1 MGRFPRYAV
10 TGLAVWAMLVSA
22 AVSQQRG
29 MHIGYIYP
37 AGGQQGTT
45 FEAVIAGQFLAGVD
59 RVFVSGSGVEA
70 KLRELVRPM
79 TGKEL
84 NDLRIQLDELMARR
98 AVARKD
104 FRALENF
111 LSFRNAKSLKVDP
124 AARDKEIEALK
135 QKYAGATWTAED
147 ERRLAEIRQK
157 IARAVRRPANPAISE
172 LVIAEITIA
181 PNAPLG
187 LREIRVGNP
196 STLSNPLVFHVG
208 PLPEF
213 SEPASKTITE
223 QRSTVAR
230 TAVLR
235 APSEAEPEM
244 QITVPA
250 VVNGQIL
257 PGDVDRYRFAA
268 RKGQRLVIAASARQL
283 IAYLA
288 DAVPGWFQATLAV
301 YNAKGVE
308 LAYADDY
315 RFSPDPVVFFEVP
328 ADGQYVVEI
337 KDAIYRGREDFVY
350 RITIGELPW
359 ITSIFPLG
367 GPAGQDT
374 AVELRGWNL
383 PLRTLTVN
391 NRDRAPGI
399 YPLMVG
405 EPPRQS
411 NAVPFAVDTLPECLE
426 NEPNDSAERAQRLTL
441 PIIVNGR
448 SDSPGDVDV
457 FAFEGRAGSTLVAE
471 VMARRLDSPMDSILR
486 LTDASGKEL
495 ATNDDYEDKGA
506 GLVTHHADSYLS
518 VTLPSDGV
526 YHLVLRDAQGK
537 GGTAYGYRLRLGP
550 PRPDFALRVVPASLN
565 LRAGVATPV
574 TVYALRRDGFSG
586 EITVT
591 LKDAPA
597 DFRLGGN
604 VIPAG
609 QDQVRMTLTAYGPP
623 ESQPFTLQLE
633 GRATIDGRE
642 VVHPVVPAE
651 DMMQAFAY
659 HHLVPAQ
666 ELKVVVTG
674 RAAPKVGG
682 IRLLS
687 KTPLRIPAGGTAS
700 AEIALPYTAMLSR
713 VRLELSDPPEG
724 ISIKSV
730 SESRNGATIVFAC
743 DAQKAKPGTKGNLI
757 VVASAR
763 RPTSGPKTK
772 AKPGARGGMLA
783 TLPAIPYVVVAPA
796 KENPK

>member
-1 MGRFPRYAV
+1 MASLRRHAV
-10 TGLAVWAMLVSA
+10 GALPVWLLLVA
-22 AVSQQRG
+22 AGAAQQRG
-29 MHIGYIYP
+29 MHIGYVYP

-59 RVFVSGSGVEA
+59 RVFVSGGGVEV

-79 TGKEL
+79 SGKEL
-84 NDLRIQLDELMARR
+84 NTLRIELDELMARR

-111 LSFRNAKSLKVDP
+111 LSFRNAKSIKPDP
-124 AARDKEIEALK
+124 AAREKEIEALK

-147 ERRLAEIRQK
+147 EKRLAAIRQK

-181 PNAPLG
+181 PDAKPG
-187 LREIRVGNP
+187 VREVRVGNP

-208 PLPEF
+208 ALPEF
-213 SEPASKTITE
+213 SEPPSKTITE

-235 APSEAEPEM
+235 APAEAEPEM
-244 QITVPA
+244 QITLPA

-257 PGDVDRYRFAA
+257 PGDVDRYRFPA

-283 IAYLA
+283 IPYLA
-288 DAVPGWFQATLAV
+288 DAVPGWFQATLAL
-301 YNAKGVE
+301 YDSKGAE
-308 LAYADDY
+308 LAYTDDY
-315 RFSPDPVVFFEVP
+315 RFNPDPVLFFEVP

-350 RITIGELPW
+350 RIIIGELPW

-367 GPAGQDT
+367 GPAGQET
-374 AVELRGWNL
+374 TVELRGWNL
-383 PLRTLTVN
+383 PLRTLAID
-391 NRDRAPGI
+391 NRQRSAGI
-399 YPLMVG
+399 YPLFVG
-405 EPPRQS
+405 QAPRQS

-426 NEPNDSAERAQRLTL
+426 NEPNNTQERAHRVGL
-441 PIIVNGR
+441 PVIVNGR
-448 SDSPGDVDV
+448 IDSPGDVDV

-471 VMARRLDSPMDSILR
+471 VMARRLDSPLDSLLR

-495 ATNDDYEDKGA
+495 AANDDHEDKGA
-506 GLVTHHADSYLS
+506 GLITHQADSYLS

-526 YHLVLRDAQGK
+526 YYLALRDAQGK
-537 GGTAYGYRLRLGP
+537 GGTAYGYRLRIGP

-565 LRAGVATPV
+565 VRAGVATPL

-586 EITVT
+586 EITVD
-591 LKDAPA
+591 LKDAPPV
-597 DFRLGGN
+597 FRLSGN
-604 VIPAG
+604 VIAAG

-623 ESQPFTLQLE
+623 DAQPFTLPLE
-633 GRATIDGRE
+633 GRATIGDRE

-674 RAAPKVGG
+674 RAAPKAGG

-700 AEIALPYTAMLSR
+700 AEIAVPATAMLSR
-713 VRLELSDPPEG
+713 VRLDLSDPPEG

-743 DAQKAKPGTKGNLI
+743 DAGKIKPGTKGNLI

-763 RPTSGPKTK
+763 RPAAGSKTK
-772 AKPGARGGMLA
+772 AKPGARAGVLA

-796 KENPK
+796 KGNPE

>member
-111 LSFRNAKSLKVDP
+111 LSFRNAKSIKVDP

-147 ERRLAEIRQK
+147 EKRLAEIRQK

-230 TAVLR
+230 TAILR
-235 APSEAEPEM
+235 APTEAEPEM

-283 IAYLA
+283 IPYLA

-374 AVELRGWNL
+374 TVELRGWNL

-391 NRDRAPGI
+391 NRNRAPGI

-405 EPPRQS
+405 DSPRQS

-526 YHLVLRDAQGK
+526 YRVVLRDAQGK

-623 ESQPFTLQLE
+623 ESQPCTLQLE

-700 AEIALPYTAMLSR
+700 AEIALPYTAVLSR

-783 TLPAIPYVVVAPA
+783 TLPAIPYVIVAPA

>member
-1 MGRFPRYAV
+1 MSGCGRYVA
-10 TGLAVWAMLVSA
+10 GALIASLWLAGA
-22 AVSQQRG
+22 AVAQQRG
-29 MHIGYIYP
+29 MHIGYVYP

-45 FEAVIAGQFLAGVD
+45 FEAVIAGQFLTGVD
-59 RVFVSGSGVEA
+59 RIFISGSGVEA

-79 TGKEL
+79 SGKEL
-84 NDLRIQLDELMARR
+84 NELRIQLDELMARR

-111 LSFRNAKSLKVDP
+111 VSFKNAKSIKPDP

-147 ERRLAEIRQK
+147 EKRLAEIRQK
-157 IARAVRRPANPAISE
+157 IARGVRRPANPAISE

-181 PNAPLG
+181 PNAAPG
-187 LREIRVGNP
+187 LRELRIGNP
-196 STLSNPLVFHVG
+196 STLSNPLAFQVG
-208 PLPEF
+208 ALPEF
-213 SEPASKTITE
+213 SEPPSKTITE
-223 QRSTVAR
+223 QRSAVAR
-230 TAVLR
+230 TTVLR
-235 APSEAEPEM
+235 AAVETEPEM
-244 QITVPA
+244 QITLPA

-257 PGDVDRYRFAA
+257 PGDVDRYRFSA

-283 IAYLA
+283 IPYLA

-301 YNAKGVE
+301 YDARGSE
-308 LAYADDY
+308 LAYTDDY
-315 RFSPDPVVFFEVP
+315 RFNPDPVLFFEVP

-350 RITIGELPW
+350 RIRIGELPW

-367 GPAGQDT
+367 GQAGQET
-374 AVELRGWNL
+374 PVELRGWNL
-383 PLRTLTVN
+383 PLRALTVD
-391 NRDRAPGI
+391 NRQREAGV
-399 YPLMVG
+399 YPLSAG
-405 EPPRQS
+405 QAPRQS

-426 NEPNDSAERAQRLTL
+426 NEPNNTPERAQRVTL
-441 PIIVNGR
+441 PVIVNGR
-448 SDSPGDVDV
+448 SDSAGDVDV
-457 FAFEGRAGSTLVAE
+457 FSFEGRAGSTLVAE
-471 VMARRLDSPMDSILR
+471 VLARRLDSPLDSMLR

-495 ATNDDYEDKGA
+495 AANDDYEDKGA

-518 VTLPSDGV
+518 VTLPHDGV
-526 YHLVLRDAQGK
+526 YYVALRDAQGK
-537 GGTAYGYRLRLGP
+537 GGTGYGYRLRLSP

-565 LRAGVATPV
+565 VRAGVATPM
-574 TVYALRRDGFSG
+574 TVYALRRDGFAG
-586 EITVT
+586 EITVG
-591 LKDAPA
+591 LKGQPA
-597 DFRLGGN
+597 EFRLGGN

-609 QDQVRMTLTAYGPP
+609 QDQVRMTLTAFAPP
-623 ESQPFTLQLE
+623 ESQPFSLHLE
-633 GRATIDGRE
+633 GRATIEGRE

-674 RAAPKVGG
+674 RAAPKAGG
-682 IRLLS
+682 IRLLT

-700 AEIALPYTAMLSR
+700 AQVALPAAAMLSR

-730 SESRNGATIVFAC
+730 SESAKGVTLVFQC
-743 DAQKAKPGTKGNLI
+743 DATKIKPGSKGNLI

-763 RPTSGPKTK
+763 RPAPAKTK
-772 AKPGARGGMLA
+772 AKPGAKGGVVA
-783 TLPAIPYVVVAPA
+783 TLPAIPYVIVAPA
-796 KENPK
+796 KESPK